1 MYGKSLEPG
10 NGEASLQVK
19 IVCRLSLV
27 VPAFIHQFSGL
38 LMLYAEDKDYRHE

>member
-10 NGEASLQVK
+10 NGDASLQVK

-27 VPAFIHQFSGL
+27 VPAFTSSVFKFANAL
-38 LMLYAEDKDYRHE
+38 C